1 MVASGDFTNRLRKE
15 ENQKQRTKVK
25 LYLSECRVPRRGRR
39 DKKPFLSEQCKKI
52 EENNR
57 MGKTRDLVKKI
68 GDRKSTRLNSS
79 HNA

>member
-39 DKKPFLSEQCKKI
+39 DKKPFLSEQCKK
-52 EENNR
+52 NR
-57 MGKTRDLVKKI
+57 GKQWNGKD
-68 GDRKSTRLNSS
+68 KSLEAN
-79 HNA
+79 